1 MFAWYFAWYFACVL
15 LQLLL
20 KQIPKQKLSKANF
33 IYSSLV
39 NSSGFPHYLFHFEA
53 YTWLAVISHSFL

>member
-1 MFAWYFAWYFACVL
+1 MFAFVL

-20 KQIPKQKLSKANF
+20 KQIPKQKLSKAKF
-33 IYSSLV
+33 IHSRSV
-39 NSSGFPHYLFHFEA
+39 NCSGLPHYLFHFEA

>member
-1 MFAWYFAWYFACVL
+1 MFAYVL
-15 LQLLL
+15 LGTLLAFCFNFCL
-20 KQIPKQKLSKANF
+20 SKFLSKSQAKQISIVKV
-33 IYSSLV
+33 LV